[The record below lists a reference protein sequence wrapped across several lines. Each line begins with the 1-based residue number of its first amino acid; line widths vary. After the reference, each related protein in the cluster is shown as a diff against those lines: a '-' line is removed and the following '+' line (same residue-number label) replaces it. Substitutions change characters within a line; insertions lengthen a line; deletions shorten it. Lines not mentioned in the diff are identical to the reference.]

1 MLWSPCET
9 PTPQIS
15 WRYVRVVAGP
25 VCVAEV
31 AAAILSPLEPMSE
44 QSPPGCCAAPGKQ
57 LEAFVL
63 LVGLGACHPSL
74 VCLKL

>member
-44 QSPPGCCAAPGKQ
+44 QSPPWLLCCSRKAA
-57 LEAFVL
+57 
-63 LVGLGACHPSL
+63 
-74 VCLKL
+74 